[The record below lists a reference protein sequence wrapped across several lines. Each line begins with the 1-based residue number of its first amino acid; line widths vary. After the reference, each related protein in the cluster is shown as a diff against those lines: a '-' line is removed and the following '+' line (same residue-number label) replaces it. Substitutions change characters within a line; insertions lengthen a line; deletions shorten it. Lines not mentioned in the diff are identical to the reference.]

1 MIDHHAV
8 HLAVRA
14 RAESLVVATLG
25 PAVMSEAASG
35 GGAIVVITGGLLAAG
50 FRVGMEVTPLGGFTD
65 TRRGTIVRVT
75 DTGVILKNGRTATTS
90 ASGRSVVAYLPQI
103 RGFENIAITP
113 VADEPYCEEEYLPGG
128 MTTATLGNFGTLEA
142 TPTYVVRLYGPQRT
156 GMDALRRTADALL
169 THFAPTTPIT
179 VAGHTVRVRSDVAPT
194 PSPLGQTEDGWAVI
208 TVSIPLRVHTANSR

>member
-14 RAESLVVATLG
+14 HAESLVVATTG
-25 PAVMSEAASG
+25 SQS
-35 GGAIVVITGGLLAAG
+35 ITTLTGNRYRVSTTQMINWG
-50 FRVGMEVTPLGGFTD
+50 FRVGMEVKPSGLAD
-65 TRRGTIVRVT
+65 NAASTITAVRIDGLTVSRALT
-75 DTGVILKNGRTATTS
+75 VPWFVETGVL
-90 ASGRSVVAYLPQI
+90 SVGLPAI
-103 RGFENIAITP
+103 RGYENIPITP

-169 THFAPTTPIT
+169 THFAPTTPIS

-208 TVSIPLRVHTANSR
+208 TVSIPLRVQTPNSR